1 VEHYIQGC
9 RFKKENH
16 DHYLKYSLDSESDLS
31 KSLASN
37 VKSPSPRVDSD
48 FYAREEK
55 ELEDAQYAKFSQN
68 SYLKTMLLN
77 TKNAKLVQYIRSK
90 PPRVSNELMR
100 VRQRLMND

>member
-1 VEHYIQGC
+1 M
-9 RFKKENH
+9 
-16 DHYLKYSLDSESDLS
+16 KYSLDSESDLS